1 MALADTM
8 PAGAARGGWRTRFA
22 FGDSKALGAVLLLA
36 PAVLFFLVV
45 FVVPVG
51 LMIRYGFYQQT
62 STGDLTAS
70 ATLANYVRLAS
81 VDLYRTVVL
90 TTLRVSLWTTFIA
103 MLLAYP
109 LALVMVRGHALI
121 GRALTVIVI
130 APMLINVV
138 VRTYA
143 WRVILANGDNGVLNW
158 TLAHFG
164 LGPVQLLYT
173 EWAIIIGSVH
183 VFLPMMVLPL
193 SAALGKI
200 NPAVEEAARTLGAS
214 SWAVFRRVTLP
225 LSVPGLA
232 VGATL
237 VFSLTA
243 SSFVTPA
250 LLGGNF
256 AKMLGTLVEE
266 QILTVFDWPFG
277 AAIATLLTAL
287 VMIVNLASVWLI
299 ERRFPSRAAEGN

>member
-8 PAGAARGGWRTRFA
+8 PAGAARDGWRMLFA
-22 FGDSKALGAVLLLA
+22 FGDSKALGAILLLA

-51 LMIRYGFYQQT
+51 LMIRYSFYQQT
-62 STGDLTAS
+62 TTGDLSAS
-70 ATLANYVRLAS
+70 ATLANYVRLGS

-90 TTLRVSLWTTFIA
+90 TTLRVSAWTTLIS

-109 LALVMVRGHALI
+109 LALVMVRGNALI

-143 WRVILANGDNGVLNW
+143 WRIILANGENGVLNW

-200 NPAVEEAARTLGAS
+200 NPAVEEAAATLGAS
-214 SWAVFRRVTLP
+214 VLSVFRPITLP

-266 QILTVFDWPFG
+266 QILVVFDWPFG

-287 VMIVNLASVWLI
+287 VMVVNLASVWLV

>member
-8 PAGAARGGWRTRFA
+8 PAGAVRGAWRALFA
-22 FGDSKALGAVLLLA
+22 FGDNKVLGAILLLA
-36 PAVLFFLVV
+36 PAVLFFVVV
-45 FVVPVG
+45 FVIPVG
-51 LMIRYGFYQQT
+51 LMIRYSFYQQT
-62 STGDLTAS
+62 STGDLTAA

-81 VDLYRTVVL
+81 VDLYRTVVM
-90 TTLRVSLWTTFIA
+90 TTLRVSAWTTFIA

-109 LALVMVRGHALI
+109 LALVMVRGHPLI
-121 GRALTVIVI
+121 GRALTVIVL
-130 APMLINVV
+130 APLLINVV

-143 WRVILANGDNGVLNW
+143 WRVILANGENGVLNW

-173 EWAIIIGSVH
+173 EWAIIIGSTH

-214 SWAVFRRVTLP
+214 SWSVFRRVTLP

-277 AAIATLLTAL
+277 AAIAMVVIAAMTVL
-287 VMIVNLASVWLI
+287 VLAYARL
-299 ERRFPSRAAEGN
+299 AGKQAEYGR

>member
-1 MALADTM
+1 MAVADVL
-8 PAGAARGGWRTRFA
+8 PAAQAPRGWRSIFA
-22 FGDSKALGAVLLLA
+22 FGESRALGAILLLA

-45 FVVPVG
+45 FVLPVG
-51 LMIRYGFYQQT
+51 LMIRYSFYQQT
-62 STGDLTAS
+62 QTGDVTAA
-70 ATLANYVRLAS
+70 ATLANYMRLAS
-81 VDLYRTVVL
+81 VDLYRTVVF
-90 TTLRVSLWTTFIA
+90 TTLRVSLWTTVIA

-109 LALVMVRGHALI
+109 LALVMVRGHALV
-121 GRALTVIVI
+121 GRALTVIVL
-130 APMLINVV
+130 APLLINVV

-173 EWAIIIGSVH
+173 EWAIVIGSVH

-232 VGATL
+232 VGCTL

-266 QILTVFDWPFG
+266 QILVVFDWPFG
-277 AAIATLLTAL
+277 AAIATLLTVL
-287 VMIVNLASVWLI
+287 VMGVNLASVWLI
-299 ERRFPSRAAEGN
+299 ERRFPSRAAEAN

>member
-1 MALADTM
+1 MAIAEALPT
-8 PAGAARGGWRTRFA
+8 PAPRGGAFAALFGGRT
-22 FGDSKALGAVLLLA
+22 LGGVMLLA
-36 PAVLFFLVV
+36 PAVLFFVVV
-45 FVVPVG
+45 FVIPVG
-51 LMIRYGFYQQT
+51 LMIRYSFYQQT
-62 STGDLTAS
+62 STGDLSSS
-70 ATLANYVRLAS
+70 ATLANYARLAS
-81 VDLYRTVVL
+81 VDLYRTVVM
-90 TTLRVSLWTTFIA
+90 TTLRVSAWTTVIA

-109 LALVMVRGHALI
+109 LALVMVRGNALV
-121 GRALTVIVI
+121 GRALTVIVL
-130 APMLINVV
+130 APLLINVV

-158 TLAHFG
+158 TLAHLG
-164 LGPVQLLYT
+164 LPSVQLLYT

-214 SWAVFRRVTLP
+214 SWQVFRRVTLP

-277 AAIATLLTAL
+277 AAIATLLTVL
-287 VMIVNLASVWLI
+287 VMIVNLASVWLV
-299 ERRFPSRAAEGN
+299 ERRFPSRAAEAH

>member
-1 MALADTM
+1 MALADAL
-8 PAGAARGGWRTRFA
+8 PASEPRGSWRALFM
-22 FGDSKALGAVLLLA
+22 FGDNRTLDAFLLLA
-36 PAVLFFLVV
+36 PAVLFFVVV

-51 LMIRYGFYQQT
+51 LMIRYSFYQQT
-62 STGDLTAS
+62 TTGDLTS
-70 ATLANYVRLAS
+70 TATLANYVRLGS

-90 TTLRVSLWTTFIA
+90 TTLRVSGWTTLIA

-109 LALVMVRGHALI
+109 LALVMVRGHPLI

-130 APMLINVV
+130 APLLINVV

-143 WRVILANGDNGVLNW
+143 WRIILANGENGVLNW
-158 TLAHFG
+158 SLAHVG

-200 NPAVEEAARTLGAS
+200 NPAVEEAAQTLGAS
-214 SWAVFRRVTLP
+214 SFAVFRRVTLP

-232 VGATL
+232 VGCTL

-277 AAIATLLTAL
+277 AAIATLLTAM
-287 VMIVNLASVWLI
+287 VMVVNLASVWLV